1 MLKREGVAI
10 SLDGRGRALDN
21 IFVQRLWCSFK
32 YEDLYL
38 KGYSNMAELTL
49 GLTEYFAFYNNERP
63 HQSLG
68 YQTPAAV
75 YRTGQGGGASIPD
88 HFKDRRGDSP
98 LFAMLNGGNHPKR
111 KLGSAIPARLKKWM

>member
-1 MLKREGVAI
+1 
-10 SLDGRGRALDN
+10 
-21 IFVQRLWCSFK
+21 
-32 YEDLYL
+32 
-38 KGYSNMAELTL
+38 MAELTL

-75 YRTGQGGGASIPD
+75 YPTGQGGGASIPD
-88 HFKDRRGDSP
+88 QFKDRRDDSP
-98 LFAMLNGGNHPKR
+98 RFAMLNGGNHPKR

>member
-1 MLKREGVAI
+1 
-10 SLDGRGRALDN
+10 
-21 IFVQRLWCSFK
+21 
-32 YEDLYL
+32 
-38 KGYSNMAELTL
+38 MAELTL

-88 HFKDRRGDSP
+88 HFKDRRDDSP
-98 LFAMLNGGNHPKR
+98 VSLCSTGGITPRENWAALFR
-111 KLGSAIPARLKKWM
+111 RD